1 MKIKRWFN
9 VFCDLQIESSRYL
22 VCFLFML
29 AGRIENELDLSL
41 YSLSSKTSRYAHFG
55 HNRLTVYGH
64 PVSRLMLPLQPQF
77 WISEHAVCHLWN
89 LVSRLSSRNILPE
102 SGLPFVR
109 IRLSA
114 CDSNCYNEIFSKF
127 IVWPQN
133 FIKLYYGPKRYE
145 SFQIG
150 PISEF
155 LNNALSI
162 PKLFEI
168 MISPT
173 LCEIM
178 ISPKL
183 CKIIEWPK
191 IFK

>member
-1 MKIKRWFN
+1 MIQC
-9 VFCDLQIESSRYL
+9 FCDLRIESSRYL
-22 VCFLFML
+22 VCFLFL
-29 AGRIENELDLSL
+29 LVGELENELDLSL
-41 YSLSSKTSRYAHFG
+41 YSLSSKTSRYVHFG
-55 HNRLTVYGH
+55 HNRLTVFGH

-77 WISEHAVCHLWN
+77 WISEHPVCRLWN
-89 LVSRLSSRNILPE
+89 PASRLSSRNILPE
-102 SGLPFVR
+102 SGLSFVR

-114 CDSNCYNEIFSKF
+114 CYSYCYSEIFSKF
-127 IVWPQN
+127 IIWPQN
-133 FIKLYYGPKRYE
+133 FIKQYYGPKRYE

-162 PKLFEI
+162 PKL
-168 MISPT
+168 S
-173 LCEIM
+173 EIM

-183 CKIIEWPK
+183 CEIIEWPK